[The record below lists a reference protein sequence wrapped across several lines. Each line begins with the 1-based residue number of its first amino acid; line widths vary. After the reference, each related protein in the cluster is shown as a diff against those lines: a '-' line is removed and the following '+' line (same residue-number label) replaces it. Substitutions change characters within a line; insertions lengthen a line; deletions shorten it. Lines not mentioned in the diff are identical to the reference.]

1 MEPSPPIS
9 SCPDSENKDWTL
21 SEFKGKKPVA
31 LFFYPLDFSPTC
43 SKENAC
49 FSQDLSR
56 YEKFAQVFGI
66 SVDSVWSHKAY
77 KAQMGLKHTL
87 LADMHRAAI
96 KAYGLFHPGGNIS
109 QRATV
114 LINKEP
120 ARWLGF
126 TSSPTS
132 PRSATTR
139 SSRRSS
145 RSCPKIHDAVKN
157 APSAE
162 RPGALRF
169 TVRGGRRVRR
179 AAGR

>member
-1 MEPSPPIS
+1 MTTATAPSETTPIAVGAVAPDFKL
-9 SCPDSENKDWTL
+9 PDSEKKEWTL

-87 LADMHRAAI
+87 LSDGHLIVRHPEWAEAHRLAFAA
-96 KAYGLFHPGGNIS
+96 
-109 QRATV
+109 ATG
-114 LINKEP
+114 I
-120 ARWLGF
+120 RMY
-126 TSSPTS
+126 
-132 PRSATTR
+132 
-139 SSRRSS
+139 
-145 RSCPKIHDAVKN
+145 
-157 APSAE
+157 AE
-162 RPGALRF
+162 
-169 TVRGGRRVRR
+169 
-179 AAGR
+179 

>member
-1 MEPSPPIS
+1 MTTATAPSETTPITVGAVAPDFKL
-9 SCPDSENKDWTL
+9 PDSEKKEWTL

-87 LADMHRAAI
+87 LADMHRSAI
-96 KAYGLFHPGGNIS
+96 KAYGLWHSIANIS

-114 LINKEP
+114 VIDKKGKVAFVEVNADITKERDYKELEVQL
-120 ARWLGF
+120 AKL
-126 TSSPTS
+126 S
-132 PRSATTR
+132 
-139 SSRRSS
+139 
-145 RSCPKIHDAVKN
+145 
-157 APSAE
+157 
-162 RPGALRF
+162 
-169 TVRGGRRVRR
+169 
-179 AAGR
+179 